1 MACPDC
7 PEDRIS
13 IWLDG
18 ELPQDEARAVE
29 VHVDGCAGCQELV
42 QAFGS
47 RTLPQL
53 EPDPSFIV
61 RFRARRDEQSIAPW
75 WTWRQLALRLLPL
88 AAAVVGAA
96 VLSIWIASSSSESSL
111 QALELEALGDPVA
124 FDAEAEAV
132 LSIAFEPFPSDI
144 E

>member
-1 MACPDC
+1 MAYPDC

-18 ELPQDEARAVE
+18 ELPQGEAGVVE
-29 VHVDGCAGCQELV
+29 THVDGCASCQELV
-42 QAFGS
+42 RAFGA

-75 WTWRQLALRLLPL
+75 WTWRQLALGLMPL
-88 AAAVVGAA
+88 AAAVVVAA
-96 VLSIWIASSSSESSL
+96 LLSIWIASSSSESTL

-124 FDAEAEAV
+124 FDAEVEAV
-132 LSIAFEPFPSDI
+132 LSIAFEPFPTDI

>member
-18 ELPQDEARAVE
+18 ELPQGEAGVVE
-29 VHVDGCAGCQELV
+29 THVDGCASCQELV

-61 RFRARRDEQSIAPW
+61 RFRARRDELSIAPW

-88 AAAVVGAA
+88 AAAVVAAA
-96 VLSIWIASSSSESSL
+96 VLSLWIASSSSESSL

-124 FDAEAEAV
+124 FDAEVEAV

>member
-1 MACPDC
+1 MAYPDC

-13 IWLDG
+13 VWLDG
-18 ELPQDEARAVE
+18 ELLQGEAGVVE
-29 VHVDGCAGCQELV
+29 THVEGCASCQELV

-47 RTLPQL
+47 RTLPRL

-88 AAAVVGAA
+88 AVAVVGAA
-96 VLSIWIASSSSESSL
+96 ILSIWIAASSSESAL

-124 FDAEAEAV
+124 FDAEVEAV

>member
-1 MACPDC
+1 MACPD
-7 PEDRIS
+7 DRIS
-13 IWLDG
+13 IWIDG
-18 ELPQDEARAVE
+18 ELLRDEARMVE
-29 VHVDGCAGCQELV
+29 EHVDGCAGCQELV

-47 RTLPQL
+47 RALPRL

-61 RFRARRDEQSIAPW
+61 RVRARRDEQSIAPW

-88 AAAVVGAA
+88 AAAFIIAA
-96 VLSIWIASSSSESSL
+96 LMSLWIASSSSESSL

-124 FDAEAEAV
+124 FDAEVEAV
-132 LSIAFEPFPSDI
+132 LSIAFEPFPADI

>member
-1 MACPDC
+1 MAC

-13 IWLDG
+13 VWLDG
-18 ELPQDEARAVE
+18 ELPQGEAGVVE
-29 VHVDGCAGCQELV
+29 THVEGCASCQELV

-47 RTLPQL
+47 RTLPRL

-96 VLSIWIASSSSESSL
+96 VLSIWIAASSSESSL
-111 QALELEALGDPVA
+111 QALEREALGDPVA
-124 FDAEAEAV
+124 FEVEVEAV

>member
-18 ELPQDEARAVE
+18 ELPQHEARVVE
-29 VHVDGCAGCQELV
+29 THVGGCASCQELV

-61 RFRARRDEQSIAPW
+61 RFRARRDELSIAPW
-75 WTWRQLALRLLPL
+75 WTWRQLALRLMPL
-88 AAAVVGAA
+88 AAAVVAAA
-96 VLSIWIASSSSESSL
+96 VLSLWIASSSSESSL

-124 FDAEAEAV
+124 FDAEVEAV

>member
-1 MACPDC
+1 MAC
-7 PEDRIS
+7 PEDRIT

-18 ELPQDEARAVE
+18 ELPQREAGVVE
-29 VHVDGCAGCQELV
+29 THRDGCVSCQELV
-42 QAFGS
+42 QAFGA

-88 AAAVVGAA
+88 AAAVVVAA
-96 VLSIWIASSSSESSL
+96 LLSIWIASSSSESTL

>member
-18 ELPQDEARAVE
+18 ELPQHEAGVVE
-29 VHVDGCAGCQELV
+29 THVDGCASCQELV

-61 RFRARRDEQSIAPW
+61 RFRARRDELSIAPW

-88 AAAVVGAA
+88 AAAVVAAA
-96 VLSIWIASSSSESSL
+96 VLSLWIASSSSESSL

-124 FDAEAEAV
+124 FDAEVEAV
-132 LSIAFEPFPSDI
+132 LSIAFEPFPSVI

>member
-1 MACPDC
+1 MAC

-13 IWLDG
+13 NWLDG
-18 ELPQDEARAVE
+18 ELPRNEARAVE
-29 VHVDGCAGCQELV
+29 NHVDGCSSCQELIE
-42 QAFGS
+42 AFGS
-47 RTLPQL
+47 RTLPQP

-61 RFRARRDEQSIAPW
+61 RFRERRDEQSIAPW

-96 VLSIWIASSSSESSL
+96 LLSIWISSSPAENSL
-111 QALELEALGDPVA
+111 QALELEALGNPVT
-124 FDAEAEAV
+124 FESGAEAV
-132 LSIAFEPFPSDI
+132 LSIAFEPFPEDI